1 MSASDNTPI
10 DHIALSGAKPRGK
23 RPYFF
28 EDPAVERVLAIT
40 MAVAQEVAVLHERVD
55 TLERLLEQKTNFK
68 RADVDSYQPDPAAA
82 SERAEWSRMYI
93 ARVLRIVQQELEAL
107 ENPEKNYSL
116 DEKADELGRT

>member
-1 MSASDNTPI
+1 MSASDKTPI
-10 DHIALSGAKPRGK
+10 DYIALSGAKPRGK

-68 RADVDSYQPDPAAA
+68 RADIDSYQPDPEAATA
-82 SERAEWSRMYI
+82 RAEWSRMYI

-107 ENPEKNYSL
+107 DKLDQNYTL
-116 DEKADELGRT
+116 DDKAEELGRT